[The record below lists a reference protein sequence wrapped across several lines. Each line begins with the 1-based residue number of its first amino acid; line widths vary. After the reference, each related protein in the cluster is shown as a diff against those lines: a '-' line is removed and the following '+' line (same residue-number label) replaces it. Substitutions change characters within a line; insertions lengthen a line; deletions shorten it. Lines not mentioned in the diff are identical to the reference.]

1 VTYAVEF
8 DPGAE
13 QDLADAFLWYEAQS
27 EGLGTEFLRQ
37 ATLQKDRLA
46 RNPLIH
52 AIEYADVRRAFLGRF
67 PYAFHFQ
74 IEDRTVRVLAC
85 VHFRQSPAHWP
96 GA

>member
-1 VTYAVEF
+1 MNFEVQF

-13 QDLADAFLWYEAQS
+13 QDIADAFSWYETQS

-37 ATLQKDRLA
+37 ITVQKDRLA

-52 AIEYADVRRAFLGRF
+52 ALEYASVRRAFIARF

-74 IEDRTVRVLAC
+74 VEDHTVRILAC
-85 VHFRQSPAHWP
+85 VHFRRSPRYWP